1 LVTINRDWE
10 IENRLNN
17 YSLFP
22 IFNSLKK
29 FTFEFNLNEMKSLCV
44 YCGSNFNGDP
54 VLRKAIEDLAATMA
68 AQEITLV
75 FGGGSVGVMG
85 VIADEILKRGG
96 KAIGIIPQFLMDKE
110 VGHKGLTEMI
120 VTENMHQRKQKM
132 ADLADGFIILPGG
145 FGTLEELFEVLTW
158 LQLGLHGKPIGVLN
172 VGGFYDHL
180 FKQMDVMVEHRF
192 LKQTNR
198 DLVFNETD
206 AAVLVNKMQNF
217 TAAPDEVWFRDRNL
231 S

>member
-1 LVTINRDWE
+1 
-10 IENRLNN
+10 
-17 YSLFP
+17 
-22 IFNSLKK
+22 
-29 FTFEFNLNEMKSLCV
+29 MKSLCV

-54 VLRKAIEDLAATMA
+54 ILRKAIEDLAEIMA
-68 AQEITLV
+68 AQHITLV

-85 VIADEILKRGG
+85 VIADEILKRNG

-132 ADLADGFIILPGG
+132 ADLADGFVILPGG

-180 FKQMDVMVEHRF
+180 FKQMDMMVEHRF
-192 LKQTNR
+192 LKQANR

-206 AAVLVNKMQNF
+206 AAILVSKMQNF
-217 TAAPDEVWFRDRNL
+217 KAAPDEVWFRDRNL